1 LHKEWRHTTMSDQI
15 LTMNKNLVD
24 ANGRPIIVP
33 KIEDVNAEDIPIEE
47 RGLQLPEP
55 KGYKI
60 LCAIPDA
67 AETYQGG
74 IVKADSTRT
83 IEEHSTVVLFVVKV
97 GDLAYKDEIR
107 FPTGPWC
114 KEGDFV
120 LTRAYAGT
128 RFKIHGREFRIIN
141 DDTVEGVVE
150 DPRGYTRA

>member
-1 LHKEWRHTTMSDQI
+1 MTMSDI

-24 ANGRPIIVP
+24 ASGRPIVIP
-33 KIEDVNAEDIPIEE
+33 KVDEVQAEDIPIEE

-60 LCAIPDA
+60 LCAIPEA
-67 AETYQGG
+67 SETFESGL
-74 IVKADSTRT
+74 VKAGSTKSV
-83 IEEHSTVVLFVVKV
+83 EEHSTVVLFVVRM
-97 GDLAYKDEIR
+97 GDMAYSDKER

-141 DDTVEGVVE
+141 DDTVEGVVQ

>member
-1 LHKEWRHTTMSDQI
+1 MTMSDI
-15 LTMNKNLVD
+15 LTMNKDIVD
-24 ANGRPIIVP
+24 AAGRPINIPTIDAVQ
-33 KIEDVNAEDIPIEE
+33 AEDIPIEE

-67 AETYQGG
+67 SETYQSGLA
-74 IVKADSTRT
+74 KAAQTKT

-97 GDLAYKDEIR
+97 GDLAYKDESR

-141 DDTVEGVVE
+141 DDTVEGVVQ

>member
-1 LHKEWRHTTMSDQI
+1 LHKEWRHLKMSDI
-15 LTMNKNLVD
+15 LTRDNTLVD
-24 ANGRPIIVP
+24 AQGRPIIIPTIDEV
-33 KIEDVNAEDIPIEE
+33 ETEEIPIEE

-60 LCAIPDA
+60 LCAIPEA
-67 AETYQGG
+67 SETYESGL
-74 IVKADSTRT
+74 VKAGQTKH

-97 GDLAYKDEIR
+97 GDLAYKDESR

>member
-1 LHKEWRHTTMSDQI
+1 MSDQI
-15 LTMNKNLVD
+15 LTMNQNLVD
-24 ANGRPIIVP
+24 ANGRPIVIP
-33 KIEDVNAEDIPIEE
+33 KVEAVNAEDIPIEE
-47 RGLQLPEP
+47 RGLQLPDP
-55 KGYKI
+55 KGYRI
-60 LCAIPDA
+60 LCAIPEASD
-67 AETYQGG
+67 TYESGL
-74 IVKADSTRT
+74 VKAGQTKH

-97 GDLAYKDEIR
+97 GDMAYKDEVR

-141 DDTVEGVVE
+141 DDTVEGVVQ

>member
-1 LHKEWRHTTMSDQI
+1 MTMSDI

-24 ANGRPIIVP
+24 ADGRPIVVP
-33 KIEDVNAEDIPIEE
+33 KLEDVDAEDIPIEE

-97 GDLAYKDEIR
+97 GDLAYKDETR

>member
-1 LHKEWRHTTMSDQI
+1 
-15 LTMNKNLVD
+15 MNKDLVD
-24 ANGRPIIVP
+24 ANGRPIQIPTVDSV
-33 KIEDVNAEDIPIEE
+33 EAEDIPIEE

-67 AETYQGG
+67 ADTDRGG

-83 IEEHSTVVLFVVKV
+83 IEEHSTVVLFVIRM
-97 GDLAYKDEIR
+97 GNLCYKDEVR

-114 KEGDFV
+114 KEGDFI

-128 RFKIHGREFRIIN
+128 RFKIHGREFRILN
-141 DDTVEGVVE
+141 DDSVEGVVL

>member
-1 LHKEWRHTTMSDQI
+1 MSEQV

-24 ANGRPIIVP
+24 ASGRPIIIP
-33 KIEDVNAEDIPIEE
+33 MVNEVDAEDIPIEE

-60 LCAIPDA
+60 LCAIPE
-67 AETYQGG
+67 AEDTYKGG
-74 IVKADSTRT
+74 IAKAAGVKNV
-83 IEEHSTVVLFVVKV
+83 EEHSTVVLFVVKV
-97 GDLAYKDEIR
+97 GDLAYKDEVR